1 RLIIYLWLKYKA
13 SQFKWCGGP
22 HTWAVITGCTE
33 GIGLAYANQLAAK
46 GYNLL
51 LISRNHEKL
60 QKVKRDIQDQVRAA
74 RKVRTLAI
82 DFNDISQE
90 TYDTIESELDGL
102 DEIHVLVNN
111 VGTNYP
117 HERPEY
123 MTKLPNLNH
132 VIMSL
137 INVNIVSCTRL
148 TALVLPRMERR
159 GRGVII
165 NLSSFSALYPVPL
178 LSLYSATKVYVDYMS
193 RALQEEYRSSGIII
207 QSVMPFYVST
217 RMTYHM
223 EPRFYAPTP
232 HIFVKQALKTVG
244 QEDRTGGFFVHRV
257 WSLFY
262 FWVGVFSRFIGI
274 DVHIK
279 MTYHRLKRIRT
290 RILDKVDEDVG
301 NGSAVPLNGSTFT

>member
-1 RLIIYLWLKYKA
+1 AR
-13 SQFKWCGGP
+13 QFKWRGGP

-33 GIGLAYANQLAAK
+33 GIGLAYAEQLAAK

-51 LISRNHEKL
+51 LISRNDEKL
-60 QKVKRDIQDQVRAA
+60 QKVKSDIEVKNKSA

-82 DFNDISQE
+82 DFFDTSDE
-90 TYDTIESELDGL
+90 TYDKIDHMLDTL

-117 HERPEY
+117 NEKPEY
-123 MTKLPNLNH
+123 MTKIPGLTH

-232 HIFVKQALKTVG
+232 HVFVKQALRTVG
-244 QEDRTGGFFVHRV
+244 QEDRTGGFFIHRV
-257 WSLFY
+257 WSLLW
-262 FWVGVFSRFIGI
+262 FWSAVFSRFIGI
-274 DVHIK
+274 DIHIK
-279 MTYHRLKRIRT
+279 MTYHRLKNIRARIME
-290 RILDKVDEDVG
+290 KVIEEESG
-301 NGSAVPLNGSTFT
+301 TGGGAGSAVPLTN